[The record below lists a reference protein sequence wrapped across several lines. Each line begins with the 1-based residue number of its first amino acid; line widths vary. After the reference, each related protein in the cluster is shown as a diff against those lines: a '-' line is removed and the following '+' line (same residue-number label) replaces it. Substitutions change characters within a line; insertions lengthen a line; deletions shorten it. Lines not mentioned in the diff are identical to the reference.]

1 MLSILIIII
10 FIFITLI
17 SFFGD
22 YNKKEIEKQK
32 QDWERIIGCKYE

>member
-22 YNKKEIEKQK
+22 YNKKEIEKDKEQ
-32 QDWERIIGCKYE
+32 WEKITGNKYY